1 MTRRTNINN
10 RLQKQLVIIGDG
22 ACGKTSLLIV
32 YSREIFPEVH
42 IPTVFETY
50 VKEVEVDGKHI
61 ELALWDTAG
70 QETFD
75 RLRTLAYPDSDV
87 IVIAYSIGEPETL
100 ENVVEKWVPEVAHH
114 CPGLPYLLVGC
125 KKDLRNDPATVEELR
140 KSQLTPVS
148 YGRGLSV
155 AREISALDYVE
166 CSAKLNENINEVF
179 TAAIRAT
186 LVRRKRWPS
195 CKLL

>member
-1 MTRRTNINN
+1 MPRRSNSNN
-10 RLQKQLVIIGDG
+10 KLQKQLVIIGDG

-50 VKEVEVDGKHI
+50 VKEVEIDNKRV

-87 IVIAYSIGEPETL
+87 IVIAFSIGDPETL
-100 ENVVEKWVPEVAHH
+100 ENVEEKWVPEVAHH
-114 CPGLPYLLVGC
+114 CPRVPTVLVGC
-125 KKDLRNDPATVEELR
+125 KKDLRNDPETIENLR
-140 KSQLTPVS
+140 NQNLAPVS
-148 YGRGLSV
+148 WARGLKVMKDIGASN
-155 AREISALDYVE
+155 YVE
-166 CSAKLNENINEVF
+166 CSAKLNDNVNEVF
-179 TAAIRAT
+179 IQAIRAT
-186 LVRRKRWPS
+186 FNKKIS
-195 CKLL
+195 CKIL